1 VKEVTFLAP
10 KERPLVEPGQ
20 IETLRN
26 DLGLHAAEDVVCR
39 AMEDLA
45 QRLCH
50 VQEMSLKGPREDLH
64 KNLRALSAIAEQI
77 GLAGLASVARDVIIC
92 VEYDDRVAEA
102 ATLARLAR
110 MGEGSLAMLWDYQEF
125 SV

>member
-1 VKEVTFLAP
+1 
-10 KERPLVEPGQ
+10 
-20 IETLRN
+20 
-26 DLGLHAAEDVVCR
+26 
-39 AMEDLA
+39 
-45 QRLCH
+45 
-50 VQEMSLKGPREDLH
+50 
-64 KNLRALSAIAEQI
+64 
-77 GLAGLASVARDVIIC
+77 VIIC

>member
-1 VKEVTFLAP
+1 MEQ
-10 KERPLVEPGQ
+10 GQ

-45 QRLCH
+45 QRLCQ
-50 VQEMSLKGPREDLH
+50 VQEQSNRGPRVDLH
-64 KNLRALSAIAEQI
+64 KGLRALSAIADQI
-77 GLAGLASVARDVIIC
+77 GLQSLSKVARDVMIC
-92 VEYDDRVAEA
+92 IEFGDRVAEA
-102 ATLARLAR
+102 ATMARLAR
-110 MGEGSLAMLWDYQEF
+110 MGEGSLAMLWDLQEF